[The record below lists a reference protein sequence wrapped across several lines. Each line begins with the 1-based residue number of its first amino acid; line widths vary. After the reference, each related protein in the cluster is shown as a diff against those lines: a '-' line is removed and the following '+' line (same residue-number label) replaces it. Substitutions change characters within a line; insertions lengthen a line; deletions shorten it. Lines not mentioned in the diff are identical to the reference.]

1 MRKAVIFASILMAF
15 LFSFSSLPATEN
27 ITQNTTADFTAK
39 EIIEKMDNQ
48 MRGTTS
54 HAVYTMKITNPKWQ
68 RTLKMK
74 NWSEGENKTFILV
87 EYPPKEKG
95 ITYLKIKNEM
105 WNYLPSVERIIK
117 IPPSMMMQSWMG
129 SDFTNDDLV
138 KQSSVVDDYVQ
149 TKLSDETYQGR
160 RAYVLKLV
168 AKPEAA
174 VTWSLIKIWIDQ
186 EYFMPLKEEFYDEKN
201 ELINVMYFENHQMV
215 GTRWFPSR
223 WRMIPQ
229 KKPGHETQIELTEIV
244 FDGPLP
250 ADLFTQSAL
259 KRFSR

>member
-1 MRKAVIFASILMAF
+1 MRRVVISASILVALF
-15 LFSFSSLPATEN
+15 LNFSSLLGTEN
-27 ITQNTTADFTAK
+27 ITQNTNADLTAK
-39 EIIEKMDNQ
+39 EIIQKMDSQ
-48 MRGTTS
+48 MRGATS
-54 HAVYTMKITNPKWQ
+54 YAVYTMKITNPKWQ

-74 NWSEGENKTFILV
+74 NWSEGEDKTFIFI

-149 TKLSDETYQGR
+149 TKLPDEIYQNR
-160 RAYVLKLV
+160 KSYVLKLT

-174 VTWSLIKIWIDQ
+174 VTWGLIKIWIDR
-186 EYFMPLKEEFYDEKN
+186 EYFMPLKEEFFDEKN
-201 ELINVMYFENHQMV
+201 ELVNVMYFENHQMV
-215 GTRWFPSR
+215 AIAMGKELGVDHVIKIEPGKDYHHN
-223 WRMIPQ
+223 Q
-229 KKPGHETQIELTEIV
+229 KAIEEILQKNGHQTLI
-244 FDGPLP
+244 
-250 ADLFTQSAL
+250 
-259 KRFSR
+259 

>member
-1 MRKAVIFASILMAF
+1 MSRIVIFTSILIA
-15 LFSFSSLPATEN
+15 LFFNFSSLPATEN
-27 ITQNTTADFTAK
+27 IAQNTSIDLTAK

-74 NWSEGENKTFILV
+74 NWSEGEDKTFILI

-149 TKLSDETYQGR
+149 TKLPDENFQNR
-160 RAYVLKLV
+160 KAYVLKLV
-168 AKPEAA
+168 ARPEAA
-174 VTWSLIKIWIDQ
+174 VTWGLIKIWIDQ

-201 ELINVMYFENHQMV
+201 ELINVMFFENHQMV
-215 GTRWFPSR
+215 GMRWFPTR
-223 WRMIPQ
+223 WRMVPQ
-229 KKPGHETQIELTEIV
+229 KKPGHETQIELSEII
-244 FDGPLP
+244 FDSPLP